1 MTILSFDIATRSGYA
16 VGSTNFGLEDSGSFI
31 CKSLIEAATTMAML
45 MDLWKPNIIVTA
57 KPTRFYNTIRKQSEI
72 TGVLLYIAEKRKIKV
87 MKDLVDKQCKLAVL
101 GNGNATKEDICEK
114 YQTQDEDAAD
124 AMMFFDYI
132 CLTIWL

>member
-16 VGSTNFGLEDSGSFI
+16 VGSTNFGLEDSGSFS

-57 KPTRFYNTIRKQSEI
+57 KPTRFYNAIRKQSEI

-132 CLTIWL
+132 CLTM